1 MNASKSF
8 IAIAA
13 VVFAGS
19 AFAADVPVASAA
31 LTSAV
36 VSSVTVSA
44 PGPVGYA
51 ARNLNVPSLQVNKY
65 DTQTRAITR
74 AQAIDAVKNDRST
87 FQVQL
92 DFLKG

>member
-1 MNASKSF
+1 MNASKSI

-19 AFAADVPVASAA
+19 AFASDVPAASAA
-31 LTSAV
+31 VTS
-36 VSSVTVSA
+36 VSVSA
-44 PGPVGYA
+44 PDPVGYA
-51 ARNLNVPSLQVNKY
+51 ARNLNVPSLQVNKF

-74 AQAIDAVKNDRST
+74 AQAIEAVKNDRST

>member
-13 VVFAGS
+13 VFVAGS
-19 AFAADVPVASAA
+19 AFAADVPAASAA
-31 LTSAV
+31 VTGAAV
-36 VSSVTVSA
+36 ASVAVSA

-51 ARNLNVPSLQVNKY
+51 ARNLNVPSLQVNKF

-74 AQAIDAVKNDRST
+74 AQAIEAVKNDRST

>member
-1 MNASKSF
+1 MNASKLF
-8 IAIAA
+8 IAVAA
-13 VVFAGS
+13 VVVAGS
-19 AFAADVPVASAA
+19 AFASDVPAASAA
-31 LTSAV
+31 ITGAA
-36 VSSVTVSA
+36 VSSVSVSA

-51 ARNLNVPSLQVNKY
+51 ARNLNVPSLQVNKF
-65 DTQTRAITR
+65 DTETRAVTR